1 MKRQFALPVGAV
13 AAMVVLTPTVI
24 RTRSAPWAA
33 GWTVILLGAVCLLM
47 LLALVEHLT
56 SPVDRPEA
64 DTREA

>member
-13 AAMVVLTPTVI
+13 AAMVVLTPTGA
-24 RTRSAPWAA
+24 RSAPWTA
-33 GWTVILLGAVCLLM
+33 GWTVILLGSVCLLM

-64 DTREA
+64 DIREA